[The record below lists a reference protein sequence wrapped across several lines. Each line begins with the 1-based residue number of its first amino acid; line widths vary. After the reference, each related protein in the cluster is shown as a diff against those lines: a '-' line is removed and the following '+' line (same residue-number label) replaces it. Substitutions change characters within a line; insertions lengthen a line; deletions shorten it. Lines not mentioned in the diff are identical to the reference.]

1 MHRPLRLFARANSR
15 ERLITLQPPLYAW
28 QFPHSDF
35 RCERRTNIYL
45 RCITRALPL
54 SYHSLRC
61 ARSWTGNH
69 EISEMSLDGQRP
81 ARVGARG
88 DEQPALLV
96 RAVLR

>member
-1 MHRPLRLFARANSR
+1 MA
-15 ERLITLQPPLYAW
+15 IPPLGFQVRSTHEHIPAMHY
-28 QFPHSDF
+28 
-35 RCERRTNIYL
+35 
-45 RCITRALPL
+45 TRVTVELPFVTL
-54 SYHSLRC
+54 